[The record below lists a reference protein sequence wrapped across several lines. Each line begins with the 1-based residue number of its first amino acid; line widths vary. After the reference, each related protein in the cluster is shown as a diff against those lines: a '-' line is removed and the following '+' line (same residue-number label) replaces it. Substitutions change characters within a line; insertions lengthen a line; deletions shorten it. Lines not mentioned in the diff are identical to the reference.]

1 MRAKPSG
8 AAGRKLLSFQA
19 RYGAWTLPKIRLRAL
34 SDRGYC
40 PRQTGAGQPH
50 AEKLQGDCRLMKSL
64 LTLVAAPLLAL
75 ALALPSAAQSLP
87 DLGGRTIKAV
97 TENAY
102 YPLNFAD
109 PKTNEGIG
117 LEYDLINEIAKRLN
131 AKVEWNLSA
140 WDVMIEAVR
149 TGPCDGGA
157 DGLVRAD
164 ENRITGK
171 ESFAEHPEL
180 LFGAQSGTSAFYTAI
195 YDVLDGDEANPRVK
209 LFDTFGASVQAL
221 KSGDVDAV
229 IADQAASAGYIGADP
244 GAFKQV
250 GEPIKSEPLGLIL
263 TPGSDL
269 VAPFNAA
276 LAAMKADG
284 TLDAL
289 TKKWFFDYGQNNS

>member
-1 MRAKPSG
+1 MKPVL
-8 AAGRKLLSFQA
+8 AAL
-19 RYGAWTLPKIRLRAL
+19 
-34 SDRGYC
+34 
-40 PRQTGAGQPH
+40 
-50 AEKLQGDCRLMKSL
+50 
-64 LTLVAAPLLAL
+64 AAPLLAV
-75 ALALPSAAQSLP
+75 ALAHPAAAQTLP
-87 DLGGRTIKAV
+87 DLGGRTINAV

-109 PKTNEGIG
+109 PKTGDGIG
-117 LEYDLINEIAKRLN
+117 LEYDVINEIAKRLN
-131 AKVEWNLSA
+131 VNVAWNLTA
-140 WDVMIEAVR
+140 WDVMIESVR
-149 TGPCDGGA
+149 TGQFDIGA
-157 DGLVRAD
+157 DGITINAEREEQIDFTEPFITVEQYFLVRGD
-164 ENRITGK
+164 EERITGAA
-171 ESFAEHPEL
+171 SFAENTDL
-180 LFGAQSGTSAFYTAI
+180 LFGAQAGTSAFYTAI

-250 GEPIKSEPLGLIL
+250 GEPIKSEPLGFIL

-276 LAAMKADG
+276 LAEMKADG

-289 TKKWFFDYGQNNS
+289 INKWFFEYGQSQ